1 MRNVFISLVVLC
13 GACPVLK
20 IAADPANAGAPA
32 ERPTIFSE
40 AKDVVVKLGVESGR
54 AGAGRDTR
62 VFTIPVTCAD
72 AKANFTWGCGGQTMI
87 TKSFAQKA
95 RIEIR
100 DNDGLKQYVDGSGKP
115 IFAGDAP
122 IDVVFGGQS
131 HQVVALVMHDTPAN
145 RNTPGVIGF
154 DAAKMQQWEIDPRVP
169 QIAFRALGSVPEK
182 KSKAPLATI
191 SLKEEDENLMVHVK
205 VKGVEEDVVL
215 MPQAAEFQASP
226 TLQKGWDLDPAAS
239 SGAAGNGRVLTFHG
253 GADTLQ
259 FNDQISET
267 NFLVYL
273 LGAENP
279 NARSGVGQSVLNRF
293 VYSVDVE
300 RKELTLWERVPAGAA
315 TKAVGHK

>member
-1 MRNVFISLVVLC
+1 MRNVFLSLVVLC
-13 GACPVLK
+13 SACPLLK
-20 IAADPANAGAPA
+20 VAADPGAAAPA

-54 AGAGRDTR
+54 PSDHGRDTR

-72 AKANFTWGCGGQTMI
+72 AKANFTWGCGGQTII

-100 DNDGLKQYVDGSGKP
+100 DNEGLKGYVDGSGKP

-131 HQVVALVMHDTPAN
+131 HQVVTLVMYDTPAN
-145 RNTPGVIGF
+145 RNVPGVIGL

-169 QIAFRALGSVPEK
+169 QITFRGLGSVPEK
-182 KSKAPLATI
+182 RSKPLATI
-191 SLKEEDENLMVHVK
+191 ALKEEDENLMVHVK
-205 VKGVEEDVVL
+205 VKGAEEDVVL

-226 TLQKGWDLDPAAS
+226 ALQKAWDLDPAAS

-259 FNDQISET
+259 LNDQISET
-267 NFLVYL
+267 NFLVFL
-273 LGAENP
+273 LGPENP
-279 NARSGVGQSVLNRF
+279 NARSGLGQSVLNRF

-300 RKELTLWERVPAGAA
+300 RKELTLWERVTPGATTRPAG
-315 TKAVGHK
+315 TK